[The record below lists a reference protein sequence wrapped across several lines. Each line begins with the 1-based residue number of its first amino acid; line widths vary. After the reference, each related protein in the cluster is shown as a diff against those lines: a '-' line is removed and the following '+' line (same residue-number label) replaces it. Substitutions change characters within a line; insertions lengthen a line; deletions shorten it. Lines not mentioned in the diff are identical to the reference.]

1 MLLDVLLQELAI
13 RHKKLD
19 GIGTPNASLVH
30 TFVELFQ
37 PLKLEEGYCMVAIS
51 LGYFLLESCYF
62 RIACAHNSYCL
73 DLVQA

>member
-13 RHKKLD
+13 RHKKVD

-30 TFVELFQ
+30 TFVELFH
-37 PLKLEEGYCMVAIS
+37 PLKLEEGDCMVAIS